1 MLKTKTKQIINMQDW
16 DNLVIETYG
25 KPYMFQQQ
33 DGCKDRGTEHIT
45 VPAINPYDYED
56 VSDEFDPTEKDPFS
70 CFGGVSFK
78 NWLEID
84 YIEGED
90 IDYQR
95 NFYPHVDMI
104 INDLHSKGL
113 LKAGEYY
120 IEIDW

>member
-16 DNLVIETYG
+16 DNFVQEIYG
-25 KPYMFQQQ
+25 KPYRFQQQ

-45 VPAINPYDYED
+45 VPVTNPYDHED
-56 VSDEFDPTEKDPFS
+56 ISEEFDPTEEDPF
-70 CFGGVSFK
+70 GGWDGVSFK

-84 YIEGED
+84 YIEGHD

-95 NFYPHVDMI
+95 NFYPHVDMV
-104 INDLHSKGL
+104 INDLYNKGL
-113 LKAGEYY
+113 IKAGEYC